1 QTYIDENG
9 KEQVVKESYW
19 LDGKE
24 VEVDPPTQADIDAFI
39 EVLGTADSLV
49 NYNESITNIVLEEAS
64 GYFDGQKSAEAV
76 AKVIQ
81 SKVQI
86 YVNENR

>member
-1 QTYIDENG
+1 MLRICDPIRN
-9 KEQVVKESYW
+9 
-19 LDGKE
+19 
-24 VEVDPPTQADIDAFI
+24 VDSADLLFLEMFNLSRNKNAFI